1 MQLNKFDLN
10 LLIAL
15 DALLQEKN
23 VTRAAERVFVS
34 QPAMSAALQ
43 RLRDYFTDP
52 LLIRVGRDMELTPR
66 GLSLVEPV
74 RNALLQIQATL
85 GTQATFDP
93 EVVERAFTLTVAD
106 HIVPQLLPGLAR
118 RVIADAP
125 GVRLA
130 IDDLS
135 QASLSRLE
143 YGDSDLCVMLDAPQ
157 TFGLRAYPEWCRQ
170 VELMPVRW
178 VCVLCRDHPYVGD
191 ELTVEHWETLPHVMT
206 RPAGTTADPVDRPWR
221 GKLPDVEARVTAPGF
236 QDLPFLL
243 PGTTLVAMVPESVS
257 LRLAGVLPIRAL
269 RPPADIPDCREI
281 LLWHKRNEADP
292 GHAWLRDLVAEIH
305 RHGG

>member
-43 RLRDYFTDP
+43 RLRDYFDDP
-52 LLIRVGRDMELTPR
+52 LLIRVGREMELTPR

-93 EVVERAFTLTVAD
+93 AVVERTFALTVAD
-106 HIVPQLLPGLAR
+106 HLAASLVPALAR
-118 RVIADAP
+118 RILDDAP
-125 GVRLA
+125 GVRVA
-130 IDDLS
+130 VDDVT

-143 YGDSDLCVMLDAPQ
+143 YGDADLCVMLDAPR
-157 TFGLRAYPEWCRQ
+157 TFGLRQFPEWCRQ

-178 VCVLCRDHPYVGD
+178 VCLVWRDHPYVGE
-191 ELTVEHWETLPHVMT
+191 ELTLEHWETLPHAAV
-206 RPAGTTADPVDRPWR
+206 RPAGTTVRDIDPPWR
-221 GKLPDVEARVTAPGF
+221 GSLPDVEPRVTAPGYGA
-236 QDLPFLL
+236 LPLLL
-243 PGTTLVAMVPESVS
+243 PGTPLVATVPERVV
-257 LRLAGVLPIRAL
+257 RDLARGLPVRAL
-269 RPPADIPDCREI
+269 RPPVDVPDSREI
-281 LLWHKRNEADP
+281 LLWHKRNESDP
-292 GHAWLRDLVAEIH
+292 GHAWLRGLVADAC
-305 RHGG
+305 RA